1 MDGTIPSAADNAYCY
16 QDQGA
21 SSLDPLFKGEEG
33 TWENMDG
40 YSNWASQ
47 VAVLQILMI
56 VGIWFSG
63 SGWVAWDEN
72 LHLSL
77 VQKISQAINR
87 TNCWVRTH
95 MPEHG
100 NKGVSLIGIPL
111 PANISWTNLWV
122 NTSWSRKYEEA
133 LGLEVSSP
141 TPSESYYTYVQRCN
155 PPKGMGKQDCINTN
169 TTYVG
174 NQTSCN
180 RTIDISTPSGWA
192 NSTSWPVPEGK
203 GWYWLCN
210 DTARKVL
217 SENWKG
223 TCTLGAVVP
232 NMTVHVGLSRGYL
245 RNHFRRIGREVSNPL
260 VERPTAFHSFVQW
273 FIPWLG
279 VSELEKTIVN
289 ISAIIERLENRT
301 LDVMAAQQEEIS
313 SLSQVVLQNR
323 MALDLLLAAQG
334 GVCTVVNTSCCMY
347 IDQSG
352 RVSTDLEEIWKQT
365 MRLIRITFRG
375 ALKKYGIS

>member
-1 MDGTIPSAADNAYCY
+1 M
-16 QDQGA
+16 
-21 SSLDPLFKGEEG
+21 DPLFKGEEG
-33 TWENMDG
+33 TWENMDR

-63 SGWVAWDEN
+63 SGWAAWDEN

-87 TNCWVRTH
+87 TNCWVCTH

-141 TPSESYYTYVQRCN
+141 TPSESYYTCVQRCN

-203 GWYWLCN
+203 GL
-210 DTARKVL
+210 AP
-217 SENWKG
+217 
-223 TCTLGAVVP
+223 LG
-232 NMTVHVGLSRGYL
+232 R
-245 RNHFRRIGREVSNPL
+245 
-260 VERPTAFHSFVQW
+260 
-273 FIPWLG
+273 
-279 VSELEKTIVN
+279 
-289 ISAIIERLENRT
+289 
-301 LDVMAAQQEEIS
+301 
-313 SLSQVVLQNR
+313 
-323 MALDLLLAAQG
+323 
-334 GVCTVVNTSCCMY
+334 
-347 IDQSG
+347 
-352 RVSTDLEEIWKQT
+352 
-365 MRLIRITFRG
+365 
-375 ALKKYGIS
+375 